1 MADDVVRIDPAK
13 YPRAEGIL
21 DRAERPKTEFSKVLS
36 KLANDPAYR
45 EKATAD
51 PAVITRE
58 YKLTLKE
65 LQSLRQIAVMSG
77 ADITAVNKFRV
88 SEFAARADLAATDVD
103 VSCCSCCCCCCGETA
118 VEMLASA

>member
-1 MADDVVRIDPAK
+1 MADEVVRIDPTAF
-13 YPRAEGIL
+13 PRAGGIL
-21 DRAERPKTEFSKVLS
+21 ERVEPPKTEFSKVLS
-36 KLANDPAYR
+36 KLASDPAYR

-51 PAVITRE
+51 PSLITRE

-65 LQSLRQIAVMSG
+65 LQSLRQVAVMSG

-88 SEFAARADLAATDVD
+88 SEFAARANLAATDVD

-118 VEMLASA
+118 VEAIASA